1 MKLTRRGRL
10 VFTLGFLLVLLGIPS
25 IGGTLYLRSI
35 GVLQDSEPGRVVTV
49 EVPKGASISE
59 IGELLEDRGVVA
71 SSFGFRVASYLEGG
85 TDAIQAGKYRL
96 TTGLSARDALDALAK
111 GPKGP
116 EFVTVTFPEGS
127 WLTDFAKRV
136 DAGTD
141 LNGDKF
147 LNLVAKGRV
156 KSSLLPRGVD
166 TLEGLLFP
174 STYQVAANETEKTLA
189 QRLVAEMEREV
200 SKLDLSG
207 AESMGL
213 APYDVVNVASM
224 VQAEARVDE
233 DRGKIARVI
242 YNRLDQGMALGIDA
256 TIIYATGEHKTSLT
270 ESDLAI
276 DSPYNTREVTGLPPT
291 PIGAPGAASLRAAAQ
306 PTPGDWLYYVVSD
319 CEGHHAFSVDY
330 DDFLAD
336 KAAYQS
342 LSC

>member
-10 VFTLGFLLVLLGIPS
+10 LFTLTFLATLLGVPVL
-25 IGGTLYLRSI
+25 GGALYLRTI
-35 GVLQDSEPGRVVTV
+35 GVLHKSEPGRLTTVQVPEGANVT
-49 EVPKGASISE
+49 E
-59 IGELLEDRGVVA
+59 IGELLESKGVVS
-71 SSFGFRVASYLEGG
+71 SSFGFRVASYLDGG
-85 TDAIQAGKYRL
+85 TESIQAGKYRL
-96 TTGLSARDALDALAK
+96 STGLSARDALEALSK
-111 GPKGP
+111 GPEGP

-127 WLTDFAKRV
+127 WLTDFAARV
-136 DAGTD
+136 DSSTN
-141 LNGDKF
+141 LSGDKF
-147 LNLVAKGRV
+147 LRLVTTGKVESR
-156 KSSLLPRGVD
+156 LLPRGVD

-174 STYQVAANETEKTLA
+174 STYQVSEEDTEQTLA
-189 QRLVAEMEREV
+189 QRLADEMERRV
-200 SKLDLSG
+200 FKLDLSA
-207 AESMGL
+207 AESMGYS
-213 APYDVVNVASM
+213 PYEVVNIASM

-291 PIGAPGAASLRAAAQ
+291 PIGAAGTPSLRAAAN
-306 PTPGDWLYYVVSD
+306 PPAGDWLYYVVSD

-330 DDFLAD
+330 DDFLQD